1 MTHSRA
7 LPTHV
12 AEAASRALDLMEE
25 RWANASDVSIAP
37 LSPSQL
43 RVLYTLEDHDGTNL
57 RTLAQTLSITS
68 AATSQLCDRIEAV
81 GFLERAANPHNGREV
96 QVQLTDPGRAYLERL
111 RSERREVLMPIIES
125 LPSRD
130 RAALLDGLSAVA
142 AVTASEAPPPAGT
155 ARGA

>member
-1 MTHSRA
+1 MTRSPV

-12 AEAASRALDLMEE
+12 AEAASRALELMEE
-25 RWANASDVSIAP
+25 RWANGSEVSIAP

-43 RVLYTLEDHDGTNL
+43 RVLYTLEDHDGTSL
-57 RTLAQTLSITS
+57 RALARTLSITS

-81 GFLERAANPHNGREV
+81 GFLQRAANPRNGREV

-111 RSERREVLMPIIES
+111 RSERRGVLMPIIES

-130 RAALLDGLSAVA
+130 RTALLHGLSAATA
-142 AVTASEAPPPAGT
+142 ATAAEASPSAGT